1 MKTQTATNL
10 ADVAVGLFLLIGVVS
25 GDRPADDQHPLGYGR
40 ERFFWSF
47 IAAVGIFIG
56 GFGAAVAETLQTA
69 VHPAPTG
76 FYPLGYVVLAIVIT
90 LDAVALAV
98 GLRPLRTRADARRM
112 RVAEF
117 LWRGT
122 DPAVTTVVVSS
133 VAGLAGGLVAAIGLA
148 GLQLTGKPATD
159 VAASGLIG
167 LILLAASVVL
177 LNTNRELLTGRG
189 VSPAL
194 VARMRDVVAG
204 QVGVVAV
211 PDIFA
216 IVVGPSSLI
225 VDGDVVF
232 DDDLDVPKVEAIIVA
247 AAAAMRRQW
256 PSVAYVYLNPVSER
270 RPRRGA
276 PISHVAERL
285 RRGSRSGSL

>member
-1 MKTQTATNL
+1 
-10 ADVAVGLFLLIGVVS
+10 
-25 GDRPADDQHPLGYGR
+25 
-40 ERFFWSF
+40 
-47 IAAVGIFIG
+47 VGIFIG

-69 VHPAPTG
+69 LHPAPTG
-76 FYPLGYVVLAIVIT
+76 FYLVGYIVLAIVII

-98 GLRPLRTRADARRM
+98 GLRPLRRRANDRRM
-112 RVAEF
+112 RLAEF

-148 GLQLTGKPATD
+148 GLQLTGKPVAD
-159 VAASGLIG
+159 VAASALIG

-177 LNTNRELLTGRG
+177 LHTNRELLTGCG

-204 QVGVVAV
+204 QAGVVSV
-211 PDIFA
+211 PDLFA

-225 VDGDVVF
+225 VDDDVVF
-232 DDDLDVPKVEAIIVA
+232 DDALDVPKVEGIIVA
-247 AAAAMRRQW
+247 AAAAMRHQW
-256 PSVAYVYLNPVSER
+256 PSVAYVLPQ
-270 RPRRGA
+270 PGLGA
-276 PISHVAERL
+276 STQT
-285 RRGSRSGSL
+285 GRSNLPDR